1 MPGARRPPE
10 AGVVE
15 NAVAIGLFRSAAHAL
30 IQADPVPGAIG
41 YWRSR
46 NKRELDF
53 VAPARSLGRGGRIPI
68 EVKGDN
74 QPAIG
79 RARLAISKAFGE
91 GIAASRT
98 LFDPEGDVPV
108 LPVPVLLAGLTEAP
122 SRDRM
127 RSAFA
132 SMRAPGSS
140 AAWPTSCKKADRLEW
155 PGSRIFRTLRP
166 NPPAF
171 GSVPCQCR
179 E

>member
-15 NAVAIGLFRSAAHAL
+15 NAGAIGLFRSAAHAL
-30 IQADPVPGAIG
+30 IQADPVPEAIG

-91 GIAASRT
+91 GIVASRT

-122 SRDRM
+122 
-127 RSAFA
+127 
-132 SMRAPGSS
+132 
-140 AAWPTSCKKADRLEW
+140 
-155 PGSRIFRTLRP
+155 RP
-166 NPPAF
+166 DI
-171 GSVPCQCR
+171 GIG
-179 E
+179 